1 MGAGLSNVALITD
14 GRYSGA
20 SHGFIVGHV
29 VPEAQCGGPIA
40 ILKDGDM
47 VTIDAVANTISM
59 AVSNEE
65 IAVRL
70 SNWKAPPLKVNRG
83 TLAKYAHL
91 VGDASHG
98 VCQFS
103 ILLVVVI
110 IERVFGNS

>member
-1 MGAGLSNVALITD
+1 
-14 GRYSGA
+14 
-20 SHGFIVGHV
+20 
-29 VPEAQCGGPIA
+29 
-40 ILKDGDM
+40 M

-98 VCQFS
+98 VCQLFF
-103 ILLVVVI
+103 LLVVVVVVVV
-110 IERVFGNS
+110 IERVFGDSWNWVWKVP